1 MFKRAMRAVENQMKI
16 NAGRQRPHLCPQKSN
31 ANFKLPAM
39 SILQIEIPDETRAQI
54 EAHARSE
61 GQDAASWLLSLAEK
75 ELRQGEEDEP
85 EVGEEE
91 RQYIRGELLRALES
105 PMIEV
110 TPEWWEQ
117 FTKETMARIDAE
129 HSK

>member
-1 MFKRAMRAVENQMKI
+1 
-16 NAGRQRPHLCPQKSN
+16 
-31 ANFKLPAM
+31 M

-91 RQYIRGELLRALES
+91 RQYIRGELLKALES
-105 PMIEV
+105 GPGVVADAAWWKELEEEV
-110 TPEWWEQ
+110 
-117 FTKETMARIDAE
+117 MAKLESNA
-129 HSK
+129 K

>member
-1 MFKRAMRAVENQMKI
+1 
-16 NAGRQRPHLCPQKSN
+16 
-31 ANFKLPAM
+31 M
-39 SILQIEIPDETRAQI
+39 SILQIEISDETRAQI
-54 EAHARSE
+54 EAHAKSE
-61 GQDAASWLLSLAEK
+61 GHDAASWLLRLAEK
-75 ELRQGEEDEP
+75 ELRQDEP
-85 EVGEEE
+85 EESEEQ
-91 RQYIRGELLRALES
+91 RQYIRSELLKALES